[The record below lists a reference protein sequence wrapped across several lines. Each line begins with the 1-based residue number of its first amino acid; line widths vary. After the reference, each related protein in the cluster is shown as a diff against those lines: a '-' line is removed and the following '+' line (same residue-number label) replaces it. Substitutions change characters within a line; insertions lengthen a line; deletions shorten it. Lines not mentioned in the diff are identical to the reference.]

1 MQIVGQRTVLNH
13 INELISE
20 DKLPH
25 FIILTGPVGSGKKTI
40 AKYIADSLGVEL
52 VLYGNKVDDIRS
64 LIDLCY
70 SQTDNIVYCISDGQD
85 MSVIAKNSMLKV
97 VEEPPKNAYIIF
109 TTTGE
114 NTLATIKSR
123 GIEIILQSYS
133 YPELKQV
140 LVDKAQPDMIDIILQ
155 CATTPGECIEMTQLN
170 LKEIIELV
178 DVFVTNIDR
187 ASIGNALKI
196 TSKLAIKEGQS
207 GVNLKYFTKFL
218 AAKYFELCK
227 ATDSKTLFEKYLKI
241 YNYIRNSISDLN
253 KNYNKGSIIDNLILN
268 IKNA

>member
-40 AKYIADSLGVEL
+40 AKYIADSLGVEF

-140 LVDKAQPDMIDIILQ
+140 LVDKAQPDIIDIILQ

-196 TSKLAIKEGQS
+196 TSKLAIALGDAVIVIGKHIKALS
-207 GVNLKYFTKFL
+207 SNLRKIFKIFYKIFS
-218 AAKYFELCK
+218 CK
-227 ATDSKTLFEKYLKI
+227 IF
-241 YNYIRNSISDLN
+241 
-253 KNYNKGSIIDNLILN
+253 
-268 IKNA
+268 